1 MRIFA
6 LAALGLLV
14 ITIPAKAQQA
24 QQGLSDSD
32 RFAAGMLSAGNQDSL
47 FGAIGGFMQGYKTG
61 SVAPPPQR
69 PLVVAPYGGQH
80 CQRNCINIGNALSG
94 PMLSCQTYCY

>member
-1 MRIFA
+1 
-6 LAALGLLV
+6 
-14 ITIPAKAQQA
+14 
-24 QQGLSDSD
+24 
-32 RFAAGMLSAGNQDSL
+32 MLSAGNQDSL
-47 FGAIGGFMQGYKTG
+47 FGAIGVFMQGYKTG

-94 PMLSCQTYCY
+94 PMLPNLLLLSTFGYRRVTKGEKPLGMGLI